1 LRGVRETKQSK
12 NGKRK
17 KQQDKPVYVTP
28 EYGTLPS
35 FSAKLVEISPAS
47 GSDNR

>member
-1 LRGVRETKQSK
+1 VTTQSK

-17 KQQDKPVYVTP
+17 KQQDKPIYVTP
-28 EYGTLPS
+28 EYGALLN